1 MADIQMP
8 QLGETVT
15 EGTITKWFK
24 QIGEQVAEDEP
35 LFEVSTDKVDSEV
48 PSPVSGVL
56 SEILVQEGDT
66 VDVGVVLA
74 RIGDAAAGGGE
85 APAAEQAP
93 AEAEAPAEAAA
104 PAEEAPAQA
113 PGAEQAPAASP
124 APAEAPAAE
133 APAAE
138 APAAEAPAAEAPAAQ
153 APAAEADAAEA
164 PAADAPAA
172 AAAAGAP
179 AADAPAAAAAEPPAA
194 APAAAQPAPAAA
206 SAPAA
211 APPAEGEPGANGRL
225 LSPVV
230 RRLISENN
238 LDPGAIPGTGPG
250 GRITRNDVLAVLD
263 QGGGAAAAQAPAPA
277 AAPSEAPATAPAPT
291 AAPAQPAA
299 PAPAPAAPAAA
310 PQPVARAGERD
321 TTIPHTNIRRRTA
334 EHMIRSKQTSAHVYA
349 SIEVD
354 FEGVERVRSAEREA
368 FKAAE
373 GFGLT
378 YLPFISRAVIDAIRD
393 YPEVNASFGENE
405 LIVHNYVNLGIAVD
419 LDFKGLMVPVIH
431 DADGKRL
438 RALAREVSD
447 LARRARSKQLG
458 PDDIAGGTFTITNA
472 GPFGTTLTLPVINQ
486 PQVAIVSTDG
496 VKRRPVVVDL
506 PDGSEGIA
514 IHSVGNITLTWDH
527 RAFDGAYAASFLRQ
541 VKEIIETRDWA
552 PELA

>member
-24 QIGEQVAEDEP
+24 QVGEQVAEDEP

-48 PSPVSGVL
+48 PSPVTGVL
-56 SEILVQEGDT
+56 SEILVPEGET

-74 RIGDAAAGGGE
+74 RIGDAPAGGGE
-85 APAAEQAP
+85 ATEQAPVTEQAPAQAEAAEPEAPAQAEPEAP
-93 AEAEAPAEAAA
+93 AEAEPE
-104 PAEEAPAQA
+104 PV
-113 PGAEQAPAASP
+113 PGAESVAEQPERRQEPPAAPAASEGP
-124 APAEAPAAE
+124 ATEAPAAE
-133 APAAE
+133 APA
-138 APAAEAPAAEAPAAQ
+138 PTQ
-153 APAAEADAAEA
+153 APAAATQ
-164 PAADAPAA
+164 APAA
-172 AAAAGAP
+172 AAPARGAEGAP
-179 AADAPAAAAAEPPAA
+179 A
-194 APAAAQPAPAAA
+194 
-206 SAPAA
+206 S
-211 APPAEGEPGANGRL
+211 NGRL

-238 LDPGAIPGTGPG
+238 LDPAAIVGTGPG
-250 GRITRNDVLAVLD
+250 GRITRNDVLSVLD
-263 QGGGAAAAQAPAPA
+263 QGGAVAAAAAPAAPAQPAPAQPAEPAPPAAAQAPA
-277 AAPSEAPATAPAPT
+277 
-291 AAPAQPAA
+291 AA
-299 PAPAPAAPAAA
+299 PAPAPAPAA
-310 PQPVARAGERD
+310 QPVARAGERD
-321 TTIPHTNIRRRTA
+321 TTIAHTNIRRRTA
-334 EHMIRSKQTSAHVYA
+334 EHMTRSKQTSAHVYA

-373 GFGLT
+373 GFSLT
-378 YLPFISRAVIDAIRD
+378 YLPFIGRAVVDAIRE

-431 DADGKRL
+431 DADGKRM
-438 RALAREVSD
+438 RALAREISD
-447 LARRARSKQLG
+447 LARRARAKQLG
-458 PDDIAGGTFTITNA
+458 PDDIAGGTFTITNP
-472 GPFGTTLTLPVINQ
+472 GPFGTTMTLPIINQ

-506 PDGSEGIA
+506 TDGSEGIA

-527 RAFDGAYAASFLRQ
+527 RAFDGAYAASFLREI
-541 VKEIIETRDWA
+541 KEIIETRDWA

>member
-24 QIGEQVAEDEP
+24 QVGEQVAEDEP

-56 SEILVQEGDT
+56 SEILVPEGDT

-74 RIGDAAAGGGE
+74 RIGDAPAGEGE

-93 AEAEAPAEAAA
+93 AEPEAPAPAEAAA
-104 PAEEAPAQA
+104 EPEAPAEPEA
-113 PGAEQAPAASP
+113 EAEPVSGAESV
-124 APAEAPAAE
+124 AEQPE
-133 APAAE
+133 PRQE
-138 APAAEAPAAEAPAAQ
+138 PPEAPAAQ
-153 APAAEADAAEA
+153 APAA
-164 PAADAPAA
+164 
-172 AAAAGAP
+172 
-179 AADAPAAAAAEPPAA
+179 A
-194 APAAAQPAPAAA
+194 APAPE
-206 SAPAA
+206 APAA
-211 APPAEGEPGANGRL
+211 APPAPATEGAPASNGRL

-238 LDPGAIPGTGPG
+238 LDPAAIVGTGPG
-250 GRITRNDVLAVLD
+250 GRITRNDVLTVLD
-263 QGGGAAAAQAPAPA
+263 QGGAVA
-277 AAPSEAPATAPAPT
+277 AAP
-291 AAPAQPAA
+291 AAPAQPVAPAQPAPAQPAPAQPAVPAAA
-299 PAPAPAAPAAA
+299 PAPTPAAQPA
-310 PQPVARAGERD
+310 ARAGERD
-321 TTIPHTNIRRRTA
+321 TSIAHTNIRRRTA

-354 FEGVERVRSAEREA
+354 FEGVERVRSGGREE

-373 GFGLT
+373 GFSLT
-378 YLPFISRAVIDAIRD
+378 YLPFISRAVVDAIRE
-393 YPEVNASFGENE
+393 YPEVNASFGETE

-438 RALAREVSD
+438 RALAREISD
-447 LARRARSKQLG
+447 LARRARGKQLG
-458 PDDIAGGTFTITNA
+458 PDDIAGGTFTITNP
-472 GPFGTTLTLPVINQ
+472 GPFGTTLTLPIINQ

-496 VKRRPVVVDL
+496 VKRRPVVIDL

-527 RAFDGAYAASFLRQ
+527 RAFDGAYAASFLREI
-541 VKEIIETRDWA
+541 KEIIETRDWA